1 MANEKEV
8 LLSLTT
14 KMLNKT
20 DDELT
25 ALLYDK
31 EGKLKEDAATL
42 LIESDAARV
51 TRLKEESTTKFNDG
65 HAKGKSESLSKQE
78 KDFKEKTG
86 FVSDLTGN
94 DLYIAYADSLKTAT
108 KITDDDI
115 KKHPLFLSLE
125 TSSVPK
131 EDYQKI
137 MDDFDNYK
145 KDQTKGTVLKDVQTD
160 AWSDTLKRNPNIE
173 KGVVGEQRRKD
184 FLEKLGEYDY
194 EIVNNEKIVLKDGKR
209 LETPHGAL
217 INFNSFV
224 EGLANKH
231 FTFAAQNPKGS
242 AGNHNKNTATPQI
255 PTTKAEYSRMVAEA
269 KTPEE
274 RIAIKQAYDSARG
287 AN

>member
-1 MANEKEV
+1 
-8 LLSLTT
+8 
-14 KMLNKT
+14 MLNKT
-20 DDELT
+20 DEELT

-94 DLYIAYADSLKTAT
+94 DLYIAYADSLKTT
-108 KITDDDI
+108 IKITDDDI

-231 FTFAAQNPKGS
+231 FTFAAQNSKES
-242 AGNHNKNTATPQI
+242 AGNHNKNTGTPQI
-255 PTTKAEYSRMVAEA
+255 PTNKAEYSRMVAEA